1 MFLNIITF
9 LLTTYIYYNS
19 LLPKLSYDILSDSS
33 KYESY
38 MKKKYISLAIYFL
51 AIIIVQFFINTY
63 AISNNCGGL
72 LSENLSAAAV
82 LTLLPWSLIFGVVIM
97 ILTVFPGFKGVFSD
111 VLGYYSVAKEAN
123 LLLID
128 LLLNQKVENALNKHT
143 NDDDDG
149 SSSTSADLHGKS
161 RKGSASSENTAST
174 APLTANDNATA
185 TATTAANTA
194 TTATTAA
201 NTATTAIPSS
211 NETELTG
218 GIKKGG
224 SSTSKGEK
232 HRLEEAADAI
242 VKICGNTSILI
253 NQIVPSNFA
262 KYWNVLNPLMKPIY
276 RNNSPDGI
284 GMREKLFKLTV
295 KRDTIGEAV
304 WFIYTGILIASIVQM
319 KIATAGCQSNL
330 QAMEQNYE
338 QYQQEEQQEL
348 AAKANLTQ
356 TEYTIT
362 N

>member
-1 MFLNIITF
+1 MVGMFLNIITF

-149 SSSTSADLHGKS
+149 SSSTSADLPGKS
-161 RKGSASSENTAST
+161 RKGSASSENTAVT
-174 APLTANDNATA
+174 APLTANDNAS
-185 TATTAANTA
+185 TAA
-194 TTATTAA
+194 
-201 NTATTAIPSS
+201 TAIPSS
-211 NETELTG
+211 NESELTG